1 MVLIAALKSEA
12 SISFR
17 VTLLTG
23 KSSKLACFCQYVLP
37 CKINPREFTS
47 VSEIREPPRNRGRP
61 REFARAANSRH
72 QLRIRG
78 GTRNRAIRCDI
89 AMAGYC
95 SGSAN
100 SQRPRIR
107 SGSANSHKTKF
118 TNEMLHECVSASGPR
133 PFPDHTGRKYLSSPS
148 AGHSFPTVPCSFQP
162 LAQRAHGSPGACL
175 ASIGD
180 LRSE

>member
-61 REFARAANSRH
+61 REFARAANSQH

-107 SGSANSHKTKF
+107 SGSANSHKTRF
-118 TNEMLHECVSASGPR
+118 TNVFESLLSLLSLCFAPVGSLQALAIFDTRGSVE
-133 PFPDHTGRKYLSSPS
+133 TG
-148 AGHSFPTVPCSFQP
+148 GCE
-162 LAQRAHGSPGACL
+162 
-175 ASIGD
+175 
-180 LRSE
+180 LR